1 MRSIGATSWAV
12 ATQFLFEGLVV
23 GIVSWLLAIPLSFLI
38 REGLLVALPFADV
51 FEIAYPPMT
60 LGVGLVGMLV
70 LVTVASLW
78 PSLSAARK
86 TVSDILR
93 YQ

>member
-1 MRSIGATSWAV
+1 M
-12 ATQFLFEGLVV
+12 
-23 GIVSWLLAIPLSFLI
+23 
-38 REGLLVALPFADV
+38 V
-51 FEIAYPPMT
+51 F
-60 LGVGLVGMLV
+60 GLVGMLAV
-70 LVTVASLW
+70 VTVASLW